1 MPNGKI
7 KELQSLA
14 QTEFL
19 NLYEATYENK
29 NKEDKKW
36 IIASRKDYKTLSGQY
51 FNGKVE
57 KLDAVVLIA
66 FHEESKKLAV
76 IRQFRVPLNDYV
88 YELPAG
94 LIDPD
99 ENIEST
105 VKRELKE
112 ETGLTLAAIDYSRS
126 RKKTYLSAGMTEESA
141 ALMYCTCTGEV
152 SSAYL
157 EADED
162 IEALLLS
169 QEEARV
175 ILASDAKI
183 DIKAFMA
190 LQTFINDK

>member
-19 NLYEATYENK
+19 NLYQATYENK

-36 IIASRKDYKTLSGQY
+36 VIASRKDYKTLSGQY

-76 IRQFRVPLNDYV
+76 IKQFRVPLNDYV

-112 ETGLTLAAIDYSRS
+112 ETGLTLVAIDYSKS
-126 RKKTYLSAGMTEESA
+126 RTKTYLSAGMTEESA
-141 ALMYCTCTGEV
+141 ALIYCTCTGDI

-169 QEEARV
+169 KEEARA
-175 ILASDAKI
+175 ILESDAKI